1 MRRPTSDTSG
11 EGRGQKNARTFI
23 PQTSISIPHLPLSD
37 FGQIK
42 YGDAQPDIVQNL
54 VGVDRVDL
62 VNERL
67 VRRDTEL
74 VWFDRD
80 GILPER
86 QGGKE
91 NELVLCSL
99 PLRLVGERGW
109 PVP

>member
-1 MRRPTSDTSG
+1 M
-11 EGRGQKNARTFI
+11 
-23 PQTSISIPHLPLSD
+23 
-37 FGQIK
+37 
-42 YGDAQPDIVQNL
+42 QNL

-86 QGGKE
+86 GRERKD
-91 NELVLCSL
+91 ELALCSL
-99 PLRLVGERGW
+99 PLRWMEGWNW